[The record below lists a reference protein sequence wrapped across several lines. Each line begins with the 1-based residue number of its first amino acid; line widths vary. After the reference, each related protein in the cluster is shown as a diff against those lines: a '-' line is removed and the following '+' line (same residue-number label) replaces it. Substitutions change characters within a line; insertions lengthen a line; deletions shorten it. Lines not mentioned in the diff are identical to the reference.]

1 MNRSFWE
8 HLDELRG
15 VIIRCAVVWSVC
27 AAGMFC
33 MRDYLFDFLFAPSQ
47 NDFILYRL
55 LNYIAETTGFN
66 ALAVAPFV
74 PQFINTQLSAQFT
87 IHLEV
92 AAVVGLVIAFPFL
105 LWQLYGFV
113 APALYPNEKRTA
125 GWIIGAGSLLFLIGV
140 ALNYLIIFP
149 FAFRF
154 LSTYQVQ
161 PQVVNQI
168 ALGSYISTLL
178 ILSLVMGVLFE
189 MPLVVWA
196 LAKAGLLQVETLRKY
211 RRHALVILMI
221 LAAVITPTGDAVTLL
236 LVTFPLYVL
245 YETSIFVIRHIH

>member
-1 MNRSFWE
+1 M
-8 HLDELRG
+8 
-15 VIIRCAVVWSVC
+15 A
-27 AAGMFC
+27 
-33 MRDYLFDFLFAPSQ
+33 
-47 NDFILYRL
+47 
-55 LNYIAETTGFN
+55 
-66 ALAVAPFV
+66 AVA
-74 PQFINTQLSAQFT
+74 
-87 IHLEV
+87 
-92 AAVVGLVIAFPFL
+92 GLVIAFPFL

-113 APALYPNEKRTA
+113 APALYPDEKRTA
-125 GWIIGAGSLLFLIGV
+125 GRIIGSGTLLFFIGV

-161 PQVVNQI
+161 SQVINQI

-189 MPLVVWA
+189 MPLVAWA
-196 LAKAGLLQVETLRKY
+196 LAKAKLLHAGTLRKY

-245 YETSIFVIRHIH
+245 YEMSIFIIRRTH